1 MAFLTLA
8 GRSINFFLGDIKNK
22 NILTIFM
29 TNSIMNGYHHVA
41 VILQYGILVTGFI
54 LREILKMALEREAG
68 V

>member
-1 MAFLTLA
+1 
-8 GRSINFFLGDIKNK
+8 
-22 NILTIFM
+22 M

-41 VILQYGILVTGFI
+41 VILQYGILVSGFI